1 MGLGDL
7 IEQTFKRVIDYI
19 IELADDFADVL
30 KRGMR
35 MFLSSLLQDDL
46 EVIEESYDNLFKE
59 CPQISELWKKEKEKV
74 KEGKTSAI
82 QLLGLV
88 LSSAVGTGVGMGLGG
103 FGRDIQNFFNSIH
116 PVTPFSP
123 DVLAYGKHTGKI
135 DDNIFRTDLLSQ
147 GYAEEKHSV
156 LYDYYKPKL

>member
-7 IEQTFKRVIDYI
+7 VLDTLKKVVDYI
-19 IELADDFADVL
+19 VELADDFADVL

-88 LSSAVGTGVGMGLGG
+88 LSSAVGTGVGWVWAVLVGIYKTFL
-103 FGRDIQNFFNSIH
+103 
-116 PVTPFSP
+116 TPYT
-123 DVLAYGKHTGKI
+123 L
-135 DDNIFRTDLLSQ
+135 
-147 GYAEEKHSV
+147 
-156 LYDYYKPKL
+156 